1 MTGIFYGIG
10 VGPGDPDLLTLKAV
24 NALAKVDVIFAAA
37 SDKNDY
43 SLAAEIANRHFSPS
57 AHLEILYF
65 PMIKDTA
72 ELEAA
77 WLANARKVE
86 STLFSGQNAAFVTLG
101 DPLIYSTFGYLY
113 RTLKGRN
120 ADLEVEIIPGITS
133 FQAAAAKSGRIL
145 CEGDQSLLLLSGTEL
160 APNAK
165 QALALSDN
173 AVILKAYKNM
183 PSLKALLK
191 DDKQGR
197 KVTFVSRLGLPGE
210 NIAHDCAAI
219 PDAPTYLSLLLLL
232 QN

>member
-10 VGPGDPDLLTLKAV
+10 VGPGDPELLTLKAI
-24 NALAKVDVIFAAA
+24 NALASADVIFAAA

-43 SLAAEIANRHFSPS
+43 SLAAEIAGNYFSKS

-65 PMIKDTA
+65 PMSKDAA

-86 STLFSGQNAAFVTLG
+86 ATLFSAQNAAFITLG

-113 RTLKGRN
+113 RTLKQRN
-120 ADLEVEIIPGITS
+120 PDLDVEIIPGITS

-145 CEGDQSLLLLSGTEL
+145 CEADQSFLLLSGTEL

-165 QALALSDN
+165 EALSL
-173 AVILKAYKNM
+173 IH
-183 PSLKALLK
+183 
-191 DDKQGR
+191 
-197 KVTFVSRLGLPGE
+197 
-210 NIAHDCAAI
+210 I
-219 PDAPTYLSLLLLL
+219 
-232 QN
+232 